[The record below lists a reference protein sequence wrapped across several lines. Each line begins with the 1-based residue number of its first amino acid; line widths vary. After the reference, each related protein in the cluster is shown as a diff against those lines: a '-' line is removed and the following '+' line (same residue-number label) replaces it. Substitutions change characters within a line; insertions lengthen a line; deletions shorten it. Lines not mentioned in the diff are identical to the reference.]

1 MSQFILGVT
10 GGIGAGKTAATDCFE
25 QLGIVVVDAD
35 VVARQVVEP
44 GKPAL
49 NNIVAEFGKDILL
62 TTGDL
67 NRSALRELIF
77 SDESAKT
84 KLNSIMHPAIRQA
97 LLTQLAEAKSKYVI
111 LSAPLLFENKLE
123 GYADKVLVID
133 VPEEVQLKRASSRD
147 DVTEAQIQ
155 AIINSQIPRKQRLEK
170 ADFVIENTGSLTEL
184 HEHVRKLHEQIS
196 FTV

>member
-10 GGIGAGKTAATDCFE
+10 GGIGAGKTAATDHFE

-35 VVARQVVEP
+35 VVAREVVEP

-49 NNIVAEFGKDILL
+49 NEIVAEFGSDILL
-62 TTGDL
+62 PTGDL

-77 SDESAKT
+77 SDDIAKA
-84 KLNSIMHPAIRQA
+84 KLNEIMHPAIRQA
-97 LLTQLAEAKSKYVI
+97 ILTQLSEAKSEYVI

-123 GYADKVLVID
+123 GYADQVLVID
-133 VPEEVQLKRASSRD
+133 VPETTQLQRASSRD

-155 AIINSQIPRKQRLEK
+155 AIINSQMPRQERLEK
-170 ADFVIENTGSLTEL
+170 ADFVIENIGSLTEL
-184 HEHVRKLHEQIS
+184 HEQVRKLHEQIG
-196 FTV
+196 FTL